1 LDATA
6 MQRVIS
12 PATAALD
19 HIAFA
24 RSTGLPASMGK
35 ATCVIKCNAPDGVK
49 EDFTRLWRAAGFS
62 SESEFLLDM
71 VLVRCY
77 GRDEVLRMR
86 SKQLLMATG
95 SGLESVENAEGTR

>member
-1 LDATA
+1 
-6 MQRVIS
+6 MQRENS
-12 PATAALD
+12 AATAALD
-19 HIAFA
+19 QAAFA

-95 SGLESVENAEGTR
+95 TGPELVQNREETR